1 MQQEGSDDQQIPR
14 ESHVEGRNE
23 NEMERIESDVRSND
37 IGIEIEY
44 VEIRQEDN
52 ELVSRL
58 KEILQTDLNNVPPL
72 RTIDRAKVKAETKN
86 INQTLKN
93 VRFKNID
100 SIRDVIKAA
109 AILVSERVGVRER
122 QNKSRRT
129 LFRPVAGGGALPPR
143 RRLYETHFF

>member
-109 AILVSERVGVRER
+109 AILVSERVGVKRKTE
-122 QNKSRRT
+122 QKQKDP
-129 LFRPVAGGGALPPR
+129 F
-143 RRLYETHFF
+143 